1 MRLELSL
8 GVVLALS
15 LAACGGGGS
24 STVGKS
30 TSSVALDVGILPS
43 AVPQSVAS
51 VPTTAAAVTTVATQP
66 VAAITTTPTVTT
78 TIPAPPAPSVKCIA
92 KGGTMTTTA
101 GRHVVLRL
109 PGFDGPVPTII
120 VMHGYTGTPAGI
132 EKYSELTQLANA
144 NGVAVMYP
152 EGTATSSGGFG
163 WATDAGMFATSG
175 VDDVAALGEMID
187 ATVATGCVDPKRLV
201 ISGESNGAGMAL
213 VALCDGRLRGHFAA
227 AVLVIPAVDNAVLNH
242 CLDAGT
248 LPIGLSVVAGKLDRT
263 VGYADGRP
271 PLLPAEEWFAK
282 AASLVNSCDAQ
293 APRRTAV
300 DEFVER
306 LVMGGCRACSVM
318 FAVADGTHTWPG
330 SSRGT
335 GGLTPGTF
343 DLNPRLVALAL
354 NPQQGCLA

>member
-1 MRLELSL
+1 MRLELNL

-15 LAACGGGGS
+15 LAACGGGGPLS
-24 STVGKS
+24 VGES
-30 TSSVALDVGILPS
+30 TSSVGLDVGVLPS
-43 AVPQSVAS
+43 AQPPSVES
-51 VPTTAAAVTTVATQP
+51 LPTTIAVA
-66 VAAITTTPTVTT
+66 PTVTT
-78 TIPAPPAPSVKCIA
+78 GPPATPIVTTTTPAPPASSVKCIA
-92 KGGTMTTTA
+92 AGGDMTTTT

-109 PGFDGPVPTII
+109 PGLGGPVPTII

-132 EKYSELTQLANA
+132 EKYSELTKLANA

-175 VDDVAALGEMID
+175 VDDVAALSGMID
-187 ATVATGCVDPKRLV
+187 ATVATGCVDPQSLV

-213 VALCDGRLRGHFAA
+213 VALCDSRLRGHFAT

-242 CLDAGT
+242 CLGAGA

-282 AASLVNSCDAQ
+282 AASLVNGCASQ
-293 APRRTAV
+293 APQRTAV

-306 LVMGGCRACSVM
+306 LDMAGCAACSEM
-318 FAVADGTHTWPG
+318 FVVADGTHTWPG

-335 GGLTPGTF
+335 GGLRPGTF

-354 NPQQGCLA
+354 NPQQGCLV